1 MLWVVGS
8 RCGWWVRDAGGG
20 FAMRV
25 VGSRCGW
32 WVRDAGGGFSE
43 STNVSKFPLK
53 DDSGFALSVNEFDC
67 NEKLNICLYRRKRS
81 LVTTD

>member
-1 MLWVVGS
+1 LRVVCW
-8 RCGWWVRDAGGG
+8 RCGWCVGVAGGG
-20 FAMRV
+20 LALRV

-32 WVRDAGGGFSE
+32 WVRVAGGGFLE

-53 DDSGFALSVNEFDC
+53 DNSEFTLLVNEFDC
-67 NEKLNICLYRRKRS
+67 NEKLKIRLYRQKRS